1 MHSFVTFLG
10 YLDPAT
16 GSIIIQAVVGA
27 VAGIAIFGR
36 RLIGNVVSKIR
47 STFAKK
53 EKEGDR
59 DKSE

>member
-1 MHSFVTFLG
+1 MHSLVTFLG

-36 RLIGNVVSKIR
+36 RLIGKVVSKLR
-47 STFAKK
+47 SPFAKK
-53 EKEGDR
+53 EKEGVR
-59 DKSE
+59 DTTE